1 MIDVEQVRKSYNG
14 TRALDGFTLHVGRGE
29 LFGLVGPNG
38 AGKTT
43 LIKTLATLLLP
54 ESGSVSID
62 GTDVTRDPQAIKRVI
77 GYMPDQPGLYQE
89 MSVREFLEFFADAF
103 ALHGERRRTAVAR
116 ALQRSGLEARSSAYV
131 EELSFGMKQRLLL
144 AKTLLHEPK
153 VLLLDEPAT
162 GLDPIARI
170 ELRQQLTAL
179 NAEGVTIL
187 ISSHILSDLEDIC
200 SSVAL
205 IAQGRNARDAEGRSV
220 IPLRDRQPE
229 SLSYEIEVLGDA
241 AGALAVLGAAAGTRV
256 VQQKGQE
263 FLVEIAG
270 TQENAAAVLRTL
282 VADGIGVVRFVKRD
296 VIGLEEEY
304 RRAFSPPP
312 EGRP

>member
-1 MIDVEQVRKSYNG
+1 MIDIEQVRKSYNG

-43 LIKTLATLLLP
+43 LIKTLATLLRP
-54 ESGSVSID
+54 ESGRVAID
-62 GTDVTRDPQAIKRVI
+62 GIEVQRNPQAVKRMI
-77 GYMPDQPGLYQE
+77 GYLPDQPGLYQE

-103 ALHGERRRTAVAR
+103 GLKGDRRRTAVAN
-116 ALQRSGLEARSSAYV
+116 ALERSGLEARSGAYV

-170 ELRQQLTAL
+170 QLREQLRAL

-200 SSVAL
+200 TQVAL
-205 IAQGRNARDAEGRSV
+205 IAAGLNALDAEGRSV
-220 IPLRDRQPE
+220 IPLRQKQAKALP
-229 SLSYEIEVLGDA
+229 YEIEVLGE
-241 AGALAVLGAAAGTRV
+241 AAAAVAALTAAPGTRV
-256 VQQKGQE
+256 VRQQGQQV
-263 FLVEIAG
+263 LVEIAG
-270 TQENAAAVLRTL
+270 TQDDAAALLRTL
-282 VADGIGVVRFVKRD
+282 VSAGINVTRFVKRD
-296 VIGLEEEY
+296 VGLEEEY

-312 EGRP
+312 EGRT

>member
-1 MIDVEQVRKSYNG
+1 MIDIEQVRKSYNG

-38 AGKTT
+38 AGKST
-43 LIKTLATLLLP
+43 LIKTLATLLRP
-54 ESGSVSID
+54 ESGTVAIG
-62 GTDVTRDPQAIKRVI
+62 GTEVQRDPQAIKRMI

-103 ALHGERRRTAVAR
+103 ALKGDRRRKGVAR
-116 ALQRSGLEARSSAYV
+116 ALERSVLEARSSAYV

-170 ELRQQLTAL
+170 ELRQQLRAL
-179 NAEGVTIL
+179 NAGGVTIL

-200 SSVAL
+200 TQVAL
-205 IAQGRNARDAEGRSV
+205 IAAGRNAQDAAGRSV
-220 IPLRDRQPE
+220 IPLREQQAKAQQ
-229 SLSYEIEVLGDA
+229 YEIDVLGDA
-241 AGALAVLGAAAGTRV
+241 AAAVVALAAAPGTRV
-256 VQQKGQE
+256 VRQHGQQV
-263 FLVEIAG
+263 LVEIVG
-270 TQENAAAVLRTL
+270 TQDEAAALLRTL
-282 VADGIGVVRFVKRD
+282 VAAGINVVRFVKRD
-296 VIGLEEEY
+296 VGLEEEY